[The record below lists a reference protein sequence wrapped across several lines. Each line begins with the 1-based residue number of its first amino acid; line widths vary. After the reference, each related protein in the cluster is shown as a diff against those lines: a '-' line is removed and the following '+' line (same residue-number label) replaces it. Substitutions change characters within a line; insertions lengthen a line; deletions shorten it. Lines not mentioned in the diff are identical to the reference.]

1 MALSLELSL
10 VRRIVFDE
18 DLRTVRI
25 NGITASLFQDYD
37 AKAMFKYI
45 TDYYANAE
53 HRGRVPTDR
62 IMEAAFPTVY
72 PANVVPKETLPEL
85 CKFVRG
91 AAIARR
97 IQTECVDII
106 EISERD
112 PYEAVSALRALYTTV
127 GTMSLTSKDL
137 ILSESADDLIE
148 EYEQGESQGS
158 ITGIRWPWYELDQET
173 QGIQSEDFIV
183 FYARPKSLKSW
194 IAVKTGAHAY
204 ADGNCRVLYYSC
216 EMPKIQ
222 VLKRAALCLSSLNYK
237 AYRGF
242 NLEEDDKFLF
252 KQVLESLKES
262 DRQSYRRGSKRHA
275 CFRVAVHTDDPNG
288 GGVAH
293 VHAKIEEFSPDLVI
307 VDGFYRMKNDR
318 TGKVSVKW
326 EDQYA
331 IPQDLKNLTQIMH
344 VPIIGITQR
353 TRPPKGKKGEKIE
366 DDSTEETTEDIAFG
380 DAVGQEADLL
390 VRIKKKKTEHEEL
403 GVPLDLMFSGARE
416 TTSTGIALLVKLC
429 ESWEVTHKI
438 SETGKRVPSISEI
451 VRQAKFDYY
460 KRADENRKKK
470 LEQERLIASMDA
482 NPEVLPMSQ
491 RRKGRK

>member
-1 MALSLELSL
+1 MPLSFEISL
-10 VRRIVFDE
+10 VRRIVHDE
-18 DLRTVRI
+18 DLRTVRM
-25 NGITASLFQDYD
+25 NGITASLFQDAD
-37 AKAMFKYI
+37 ARFMFKYI
-45 TDYYANAE
+45 TDYYMNAE
-53 HRGRVPTDR
+53 HRGRIPTAR
-62 IMEAAFPTVY
+62 IMEDMFPTIF
-72 PANVVPKETLPEL
+72 PINVVPKETLPEL

-91 AAIARR
+91 AAIARK
-97 IQTECVDII
+97 IQTECMEIVD
-106 EISERD
+106 ISERD
-112 PYEAVSALRALYTTV
+112 PYEAVDALRALYTTV
-127 GTMSLTSKDL
+127 GTMTLAAKDL
-137 ILSESADDLIE
+137 ILSEAATDLID
-148 EYEQGESQGS
+148 EYEQGEALGA
-158 ITGIRWPWYELDQET
+158 ITGIRWPWFELDQET
-173 QGIQSEDFIV
+173 QGIQPEDFIV

-204 ADGNCRVLYYSC
+204 AAGNCRVLYYSC

-222 VLKRAALCLSSLNYK
+222 ILRRAALCLSALNYR
-237 AYRGF
+237 AYKRY
-242 NLEEDDKFLF
+242 NLEENDKLIFR
-252 KQVLESLKES
+252 QTLESLKES
-262 DRQSYRRGSKRHA
+262 DKSSYHNGSLRHA

-293 VHAKIEEFSPDLVI
+293 VHSKIEEFSPDLVI

-353 TRPPKGKKGEKIE
+353 TRPPKGKKGEKVE

-390 VRIKKKKTEHEEL
+390 VRIKKKRTEHEEL

-416 TTSTGIALLVKLC
+416 TTSTGISLLIKLC

-438 SETGKRVPSISEI
+438 AETGKRIPSKSEI
-451 VRQAKFDYY
+451 VRQAKKDYY
-460 KRADENRKKK
+460 KKADENLKKK
-470 LEQERLIASMDA
+470 LEHDRVLASMESA
-482 NPEVLPMSQ
+482 PTTTPLSQ
-491 RRKGRK
+491 RSKGRK